1 MLCLLLYIVK
11 FPIGHIVTQQF
22 ATLHAERLKSIAFFY
37 QSIGEGE
44 TDFFS
49 IQSDTLRF
57 FAWHEVTHMREDSYL
72 DLGSFVHVVN
82 AFFWQSERSLLLNVI
97 QVFYVRDQQL
107 FSVDDYHIVFV
118 FPDFTDTTI
127 LTEEAFT
134 DVIND
139 IAMKTIS
146 A

>member
-1 MLCLLLYIVK
+1 
-11 FPIGHIVTQQF
+11 
-22 ATLHAERLKSIAFFY
+22 
-37 QSIGEGE
+37 
-44 TDFFS
+44 
-49 IQSDTLRF
+49 
-57 FAWHEVTHMREDSYL
+57 MREDSYL

-82 AFFWQSERSLLLNVI
+82 AFFWQSARSLLLNVI